1 MVNQW
6 IKFEISSF
14 SCSGDILRKTENLMS
29 HMTITTPFLGWF
41 IIVLEYWMYWW
52 NQILRFLS
60 LLLSSSPADG
70 RHFHVRCLGRR
81 GSASSHSHLLLFF
94 LCSLQLEGSGSKPNT
109 WDLHLHWPHSAESCA
124 RLQGLISEDEERWTS
139 KQIQPAPPILRHD
152 IIIHL
157 ARLSISTTRVTCGI
171 LTDLIRNFWSSE
183 YTALVAVS
191 SCLYRHE
198 KRIVRPHYV
207 RHSSLRPWMPCDVI
221 GILSVIEQ

>member
-41 IIVLEYWMYWW
+41 IIVLEYWRYWW
-52 NQILRFLS
+52 NLILKFLS

-109 WDLHLHWPHSAESCA
+109 WDLHLHWPHSVSWKLCPSA
-124 RLQGLISEDEERWTS
+124 GLDLRRWREMNLEADPTRTS
-139 KQIQPAPPILRHD
+139 NTPTRYYHPFGKTFD
-152 IIIHL
+152 INDQ
-157 ARLSISTTRVTCGI
+157 S
-171 LTDLIRNFWSSE
+171 DLWYFDRFDKKF
-183 YTALVAVS
+183 L
-191 SCLYRHE
+191 
-198 KRIVRPHYV
+198 K
-207 RHSSLRPWMPCDVI
+207 
-221 GILSVIEQ
+221 